1 MVVPRLGV
9 ESELESPAFTRA
21 TATLDPSHFFDLHHS
36 SQEHWILNPV
46 SKARDQTCNLL
57 GSYSDS
63 FPLHPNRNSWPGKF
77 CMLWLWPKTNK
88 QTNKKQLHLR
98 ESLCL

>member
-1 MVVPRLGV
+1 MEVPRLGV

-21 TATLDPSHFFDLHHS
+21 TATLNPSHFFDLHHS

-77 CMLWLWPKTNK
+77 CML
-88 QTNKKQLHLR
+88 
-98 ESLCL
+98 